1 MILRILEYQ
10 KLNDLIRKYFTMEF
24 HSDEIKEKMQFFVS
38 AGIKNVSL
46 LMKTPYGK

>member
-10 KLNDLIRKYFTMEF
+10 KLNDLVRKYFTIDF
-24 HSDEIKEKMQFFVS
+24 HEDEVKEKMQFFIS
-38 AGIKNVSL
+38 AGIKNVSF